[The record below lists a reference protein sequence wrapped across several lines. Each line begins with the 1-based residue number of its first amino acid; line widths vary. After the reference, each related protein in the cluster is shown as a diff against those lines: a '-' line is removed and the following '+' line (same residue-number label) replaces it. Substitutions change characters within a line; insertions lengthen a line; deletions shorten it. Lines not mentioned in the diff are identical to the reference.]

1 MEDIK
6 CPKLTI
12 IVNLIFSRICLA
24 FLLQLIDL
32 VKSIPF
38 SLYGVSF
45 LRSCLKLLLNSV
57 KYNNIYPYL
66 C

>member
-6 CPKLTI
+6 CLKST
-12 IVNLIFSRICLA
+12 VMVHLIFSGICLA

-45 LRSCLKLLLNSV
+45 LRSCLKLPLNSV
-57 KYNNIYPYL
+57 KYNNTY
-66 C
+66 